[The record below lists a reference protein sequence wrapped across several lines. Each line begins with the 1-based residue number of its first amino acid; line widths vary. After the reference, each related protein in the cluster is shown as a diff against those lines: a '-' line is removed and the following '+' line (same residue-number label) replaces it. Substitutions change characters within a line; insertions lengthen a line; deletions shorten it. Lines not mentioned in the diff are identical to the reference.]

1 MILPT
6 PIGKHLGWIEKDRN
20 IDDDDSDGLLQL
32 PPIINSL
39 SMCSTLLS

>member
-20 IDDDDSDGLLQL
+20 IDDDDSDGDGDGDGDG
-32 PPIINSL
+32 
-39 SMCSTLLS
+39 